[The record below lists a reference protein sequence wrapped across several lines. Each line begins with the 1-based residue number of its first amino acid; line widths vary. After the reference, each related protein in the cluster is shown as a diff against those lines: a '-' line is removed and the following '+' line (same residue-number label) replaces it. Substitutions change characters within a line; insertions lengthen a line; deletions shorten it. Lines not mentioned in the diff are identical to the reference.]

1 VRFAGAR
8 TQGLDESQVA
18 QIDDDYAASSLPAHE
33 RAALRLAD
41 AIVSTPHPLA
51 AGDAAELRKYFS
63 DAQAAE
69 IAFGLGLF
77 HGLSK
82 ALIIMGLEPENMPVT
97 VLPEPG
103 SQQAT

>member
-1 VRFAGAR
+1 MRFAGAR
-8 TQGLDESQVA
+8 TQGLDEALVSL
-18 QIDDDYAASSLPAHE
+18 IDDNHAASSLPAHE
-33 RAALRLAD
+33 RAALKLAD
-41 AIVSTPHPLA
+41 AIVDAPRSLA
-51 AGDAAELRKYFS
+51 ANELAELRAHFS

-103 SQQAT
+103 SQAAA